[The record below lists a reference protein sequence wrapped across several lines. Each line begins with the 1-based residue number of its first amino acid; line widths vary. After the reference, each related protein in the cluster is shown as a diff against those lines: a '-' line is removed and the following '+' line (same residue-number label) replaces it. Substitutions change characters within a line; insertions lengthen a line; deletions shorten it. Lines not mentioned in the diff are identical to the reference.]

1 MDLNIKEANKFISYH
16 AKPQSLVEK
25 DLILIQDLVLKY
37 PYCQS
42 LHFLATQAAK
52 ESAAFENKL
61 AKAAVFT
68 SSGEVLYQ
76 FVNHTNQFET
86 ETIELDDSLTVFET
100 ETIKEVEETNDF
112 GQAFGV
118 DLNRLVVSDQQAEN
132 YSVDEELIIDEDD
145 VITDETLIEEPLAE
159 VNAIENI
166 EDVAEP
172 VEEEVTIEEPL
183 AEVNTLENIEDVAE
197 PVEEEVNIEE
207 PLAEVNTLEN
217 IERFTKPVEEEVTF
231 EEPLAEENA
240 IENIED
246 VAEPVEEEV
255 NIEEPL
261 AEENTV
267 ENIEDVAEP
276 VEEEVNIEE
285 PLAEV
290 NTLENIE
297 RFTKPVEE
305 EVTFEEPLA
314 EENAIENIEDV
325 AEPVE
330 DEVTIEQP
338 LAEENAIE
346 NIEDVAEPVE
356 DEVVTIEEPLAEENE
371 IENIDEPVE
380 EEETTIEEPLT
391 EESEI
396 ENIED
401 VAEPVEEEET
411 TIEEPLTEENAIENI
426 EDVAEPVEDDEVTI
440 EEPLAEENA
449 IENIEDVAEP
459 VEDDEVTIE
468 EPLAE
473 ENAIENIE
481 DVAEPVEETEKSN
494 KIDNQIKPD
503 KSELIFDSPVAS
515 DFFAFAKREKQ
526 EPAIEPTKL
535 DEQSKVQLA
544 NQENLSQYND
554 ERMPYTFL
562 WWLNKTR
569 KEHEANTQ
577 PYSKNVVKNKEEIK
591 TKIATDSLNQQIAT
605 NIFQL
610 RSVEDIEQSQQKSFG
625 FPFDFRKK
633 ESNIIEKFIKEE
645 PQIKPPAANK
655 IDTENKAKKSS
666 EDSNEVVSETLAKIY
681 VEQMLY
687 HKALDVYKK
696 LSLKYPE
703 KSTYFASQIKYLEL
717 KVN

>member
-183 AEVNTLENIEDVAE
+183 AEVNTL
-197 PVEEEVNIEE
+197 
-207 PLAEVNTLEN
+207 
-217 IERFTKPVEEEVTF
+217 
-231 EEPLAEENA
+231 
-240 IENIED
+240 
-246 VAEPVEEEV
+246 
-255 NIEEPL
+255 
-261 AEENTV
+261 